1 MSAARGSRLALV
13 RMIAARLALRDRPPR
28 PAVRRVL
35 VASAVITGAATLA
48 LLFVSSM
55 WLVAVCGVG
64 GMTLLCSICLRVFPT
79 AMAVSVIGIALSCA
93 SLLTVLAVTT
103 GFEREILRAVARVN
117 GHVLLSKYGLDF
129 FEYEVISDR
138 WLADP
143 RVTAASPFAFSMVA
157 VVKTSREGGTRLS
170 DDEALLADVP
180 DTVDDGEP
188 ELGPSIVVGKGVDP
202 ERAAAL
208 EGIHDVF
215 ARGDLG
221 ALRPADT
228 RHRPGIVL
236 GDALAREIGV
246 EVGDH
251 VRVVVPAEIDG
262 HDDPGVLREPR
273 HATFVLLDTLHTG
286 TSELDRNLALVHL
299 TAGQA
304 LFFREGRVTGI
315 EFQLVDPD
323 VAETV
328 AQEMQDAMGYP
339 YRTSTW
345 REANDS
351 LLAGI
356 DEIRIALSLI
366 LGLMVLVAASSLI
379 ASLLLIVRRK
389 KHDIAVILAVGG
401 DPSLVFWIFESVG
414 LLAGVAGAALG
425 IGLGGLYCFVLY
437 TFEYPLGGEI
447 YPVDHLPVLVSAM
460 DALGPAFVA
469 VLLCSIASG
478 PVAVLASKTRLV
490 AGLGR

>member
-1 MSAARGSRLALV
+1 MV
-13 RMIAARLALRDRPPR
+13 AARLALRERPPR
-28 PAVRRVL
+28 RAVGRVL
-35 VASAVITGAATLA
+35 VVSAVATGAATIA
-48 LLFVSSM
+48 LLLTSSM
-55 WLVAVCGVG
+55 WLVAVCGVA
-64 GMTLLCSICLRVFPT
+64 GMALLGTVCLRLFPT
-79 AMAVSVIGIALSCA
+79 AMAVSVFGIALSCA
-93 SLLTVLAVTT
+93 SLMTVLAVTT

-117 GHVLLSKYGLDF
+117 GHVLLTKYGLDF
-129 FEYEVISDR
+129 FEYEVVSDR

-157 VVKTSREGGTRLS
+157 VVKADPSVGDARMS
-170 DDEALLADVP
+170 DEDALLADVP
-180 DTVDDGEP
+180 DGEQVDGEP
-188 ELGPSIVVGKGVDP
+188 DLGPSVVVGKALDP
-202 ERAAAL
+202 ERAEGL
-208 EGIHDVF
+208 EGIHDVL
-215 ARGDLG
+215 AHGDLD

-251 VRVVVPAEIDG
+251 VRMVVPAEIDG
-262 HDDPGVLREPR
+262 NDDPDVPREPR

-286 TSELDRNLALVHL
+286 TSELDRNLALVHI

-323 VAETV
+323 LAGVV

-345 REANDS
+345 REANDA

-356 DEIRIALSLI
+356 DEIRIALSLV

-379 ASLLLIVRRK
+379 ASLLLVVRRK
-389 KHDIAVILAVGG
+389 RHDIAVIIAVGG
-401 DPSLVFWIFESVG
+401 DPSLVFWVFEAVG
-414 LLAGVAGAALG
+414 LLAGLAGAALG
-425 IGLGGLYCFVLY
+425 IGLGGLYCLVLHA
-437 TFEYPLGGEI
+437 FEYPLVGEI
-447 YPVDHLPVLVSAM
+447 YPVDHLPVQVSAL
-460 DALGPAFVA
+460 DALGPALVA
-469 VLLCSIASG
+469 VMLCGIASG
-478 PVAVLASKTRLV
+478 PVAVLASKTRVV